1 MKNLKKYFKKFITLA
16 LSFIILTSFCACK
29 KEENNKSS
37 KKDYLAQIKENKKIT
52 LATSPD
58 YPPFEFLISENGKSK
73 IVGFDIELAKEIA
86 KKIGVELEIKQMDF
100 DALIPALKSGQVD
113 MVITGMSPNE
123 TRKKS
128 VDFSEIYFEGKNGIL
143 VKDSDIEKFK
153 EQKDLKNK
161 KIGVQK
167 GSTQETYVKDTLKLE
182 NYKALIS
189 IPDLVMDMKNNN
201 IDAIIL
207 NDKVAK
213 INEKKYDK
221 IKMISNIKLSNEEM
235 DEKMAVAIKKGN
247 NKEFLEKINE
257 VIKELNETK
266 KIDEMISNATELIS
280 KEKK

>member
-1 MKNLKKYFKKFITLA
+1 MKNLKKYFKNLITLSLILV
-16 LSFIILTSFCACK
+16 LSVSLCACGK
-29 KEENNKSS
+29 KNTSS
-37 KKDYLAQIKENKKIT
+37 NKKDVLTTIKENKKIT

-58 YPPFEFLISENGKSK
+58 YPPFEFLISENGQSK

-123 TRKKS
+123 ERKKS
-128 VDFSEIYFEGKNGIL
+128 VDFSDIYFEGKNAVL
-143 VKDSDIEKFK
+143 VEEKNAKNFTDEQSLKD
-153 EQKDLKNK
+153 K

-167 GSTQETYVKDTLKLE
+167 GSTQEVYVKDVLKKTD
-182 NYKALIS
+182 YKSLIS

-213 INEKKYDK
+213 LNEGKY
-221 IKMISNIKLSNEEM
+221 SNIKAVSLKLSNEGDE
-235 DEKMAVAIKKGN
+235 EKMAVAVKKSD
-247 NKEFLEKINE
+247 NKEFLEQINS
-257 VIKELNETK
+257 VIKELNENK
-266 KIDEMISNATELIS
+266 KFDKMIEKATEMIS
-280 KEKK
+280 KEVK

>member
-1 MKNLKKYFKKFITLA
+1 MKNLKKYFKNLITLSLILV
-16 LSFIILTSFCACK
+16 LSVSLCACGK
-29 KEENNKSS
+29 KNTSS
-37 KKDYLAQIKENKKIT
+37 NKKDVLTTIKENKKIT

-58 YPPFEFLISENGKSK
+58 YPPFEFLISENGQSK

-123 TRKKS
+123 ERKKS
-128 VDFSEIYFEGKNGIL
+128 VDFSDIYFEGKNAVL
-143 VKDSDIEKFK
+143 VEEKNAKNFTDEQSLKD
-153 EQKDLKNK
+153 K

-167 GSTQETYVKDTLKLE
+167 GSTQEVYVKDVLKKTD
-182 NYKALIS
+182 YKSLIS

-213 INEKKYDK
+213 LNEGKY
-221 IKMISNIKLSNEEM
+221 SNIKAVSLKLSNEGDE
-235 DEKMAVAIKKGN
+235 EKMAVAVKKGD
-247 NKEFLEKINE
+247 NKEFLEQINS
-257 VIKELNETK
+257 VIKELNENK
-266 KIDEMISNATELIS
+266 KFDKMIEKATEMIS
-280 KEKK
+280 KEVK

>member
-1 MKNLKKYFKKFITLA
+1 MKNLKKHFKNLITLSLILV
-16 LSFIILTSFCACK
+16 LSVGLCACGK
-29 KEENNKSS
+29 KNTSS
-37 KKDYLAQIKENKKIT
+37 NKKDVLTTIKENKKIT

-58 YPPFEFLISENGKSK
+58 YPPFEFLISENGQSK

-123 TRKKS
+123 ERKKS
-128 VDFSEIYFEGKNGIL
+128 VDFSDIYFEGKNAVL
-143 VKDSDIEKFK
+143 VEEKNAKNFTDEQSLKD
-153 EQKDLKNK
+153 K

-167 GSTQETYVKDTLKLE
+167 GSTQEVYVKDVLKKTD
-182 NYKALIS
+182 YKSLIS

-213 INEKKYDK
+213 LNEGKYPN
-221 IKMISNIKLSNEEM
+221 IKAVSLKLSNEGDE
-235 DEKMAVAIKKGN
+235 EKMAVAVKKGN
-247 NKEFLEKINE
+247 NKEFLEQINS
-257 VIKELNETK
+257 VIKELNENK
-266 KIDEMISNATELIS
+266 KIDKMIEKATEMIS
-280 KEKK
+280 KEVK

>member
-1 MKNLKKYFKKFITLA
+1 MKNLKKYFKNLITLSLILV
-16 LSFIILTSFCACK
+16 LSVSLCACGK
-29 KEENNKSS
+29 KNTSS
-37 KKDYLAQIKENKKIT
+37 NKKDVLTTIKENKKIT

-58 YPPFEFLISENGKSK
+58 YPPFEFLISENGQSK

-123 TRKKS
+123 ERKKS
-128 VDFSEIYFEGKNGIL
+128 VDFSDIYFEGKNAVL
-143 VKDSDIEKFK
+143 VEEKNAKNFTDEQSLKD
-153 EQKDLKNK
+153 K

-167 GSTQETYVKDTLKLE
+167 GSTQEVYVKDVLKKTD
-182 NYKALIS
+182 YKSLIS

-213 INEKKYDK
+213 LNEGKY
-221 IKMISNIKLSNEEM
+221 SNIKAVSLKLSNEGDE
-235 DEKMAVAIKKGN
+235 EKMAVAVKKGD
-247 NKEFLEKINE
+247 NKEFLEQINS
-257 VIKELNETK
+257 VIKELNENK
-266 KIDEMISNATELIS
+266 KFDKMIEKATEII
-280 KEKK
+280 

>member
-1 MKNLKKYFKKFITLA
+1 MKNLKKHFKNLITLSLILV
-16 LSFIILTSFCACK
+16 LSVSLCACGK
-29 KEENNKSS
+29 KNTSS
-37 KKDYLAQIKENKKIT
+37 NKKDVLTTIKENKKIT

-58 YPPFEFLISENGKSK
+58 YPPFEFLISENGQSK

-123 TRKKS
+123 ERKKS
-128 VDFSEIYFEGKNGIL
+128 VDFSDIYFEGKNAVL
-143 VKDSDIEKFK
+143 VEEKNAKNFTDEQSLKD
-153 EQKDLKNK
+153 K

-167 GSTQETYVKDTLKLE
+167 GSTQEVYVKDVLKKTD
-182 NYKALIS
+182 YKSLIS

-213 INEKKYDK
+213 LNEGKY
-221 IKMISNIKLSNEEM
+221 SNIKAVSLKLSNEGDE
-235 DEKMAVAIKKGN
+235 EKMAVAVKKGN
-247 NKEFLEKINE
+247 NKEFLEQINS
-257 VIKELNETK
+257 VIKELNENK
-266 KIDEMISNATELIS
+266 KFDKMIEKATEMIS
-280 KEKK
+280 KEVK

>member
-1 MKNLKKYFKKFITLA
+1 MKNLKKHFKNLITLSLILL
-16 LSFIILTSFCACK
+16 LSISLCACGK
-29 KEENNKSS
+29 KNTSS
-37 KKDYLAQIKENKKIT
+37 NKKDVLTTIKENKKIT

-58 YPPFEFLISENGKSK
+58 YPPFEFLISENGQSK

-123 TRKKS
+123 ERKKS
-128 VDFSEIYFEGKNGIL
+128 VDFSDIYFEGKNAVL
-143 VKDSDIEKFK
+143 VEEKNAKNFTDEQSLKD
-153 EQKDLKNK
+153 K

-167 GSTQETYVKDTLKLE
+167 GSTQEVYVKDVLKKTD
-182 NYKALIS
+182 YKSLIS

-213 INEKKYDK
+213 LNEGKYPN
-221 IKMISNIKLSNEEM
+221 IKAVSLKLSNKGDE
-235 DEKMAVAIKKGN
+235 EKMAVAVKKGD
-247 NKEFLEKINE
+247 NKEFLEQINS
-257 VIKELNETK
+257 VIKELNENK
-266 KIDEMISNATELIS
+266 KFDKMIEKATEMIS
-280 KEKK
+280 KEVK

>member
-1 MKNLKKYFKKFITLA
+1 MKNLKKYFKNLITLSLILV
-16 LSFIILTSFCACK
+16 LSVSLCACGK
-29 KEENNKSS
+29 KNTSS
-37 KKDYLAQIKENKKIT
+37 NKKDVLTTIKENKKIT

-58 YPPFEFLISENGKSK
+58 YPPFEFLISENGQSK

-123 TRKKS
+123 ERKKS
-128 VDFSEIYFEGKNGIL
+128 VDFSDIYFEGKNAVL
-143 VKDSDIEKFK
+143 VEEKNAKNFTDEQSLKD
-153 EQKDLKNK
+153 K

-167 GSTQETYVKDTLKLE
+167 GSTQEVYVKDVLKKTD
-182 NYKALIS
+182 YKSLIS

-213 INEKKYDK
+213 LNEGKY
-221 IKMISNIKLSNEEM
+221 SNIKAVSLKLSNEGDE
-235 DEKMAVAIKKGN
+235 EKMAVAVKKGN
-247 NKEFLEKINE
+247 NKEFLEQINS
-257 VIKELNETK
+257 VIKELNENK
-266 KIDEMISNATELIS
+266 KFDKMIEKATEMIS
-280 KEKK
+280 KEVK

>member
-1 MKNLKKYFKKFITLA
+1 MKNLKKHFKNLITLA
-16 LSFIILTSFCACK
+16 LILVLSVSLCACGK
-29 KEENNKSS
+29 KNTSS
-37 KKDYLAQIKENKKIT
+37 NKKDVLATIKENKKIT

-58 YPPFEFLISENGKSK
+58 YPPFEFLISENGQSK

-123 TRKKS
+123 ERKKS
-128 VDFSEIYFEGKNGIL
+128 VDFSDIYFEGKNAVL
-143 VKDSDIEKFK
+143 VEEKNAKNFTDEQSLKD
-153 EQKDLKNK
+153 K

-167 GSTQETYVKDTLKLE
+167 GSTQEVYVKDVLKKTD
-182 NYKALIS
+182 YKSLIS

-213 INEKKYDK
+213 LNEGKYP
-221 IKMISNIKLSNEEM
+221 NIKAVSLNLSNEGDE
-235 DEKMAVAIKKGN
+235 EKMAVAVKKGD
-247 NKEFLEKINE
+247 NKEFLEQINS
-257 VIKELNETK
+257 VIKELNENK
-266 KIDEMISNATELIS
+266 KFDKMIEKATEMIS
-280 KEKK
+280 KEVK

>member
-1 MKNLKKYFKKFITLA
+1 MKNLKKHFKNLITLSLILV
-16 LSFIILTSFCACK
+16 LSISICACGK
-29 KEENNKSS
+29 KNTSS
-37 KKDYLAQIKENKKIT
+37 NKKDVLATIKENKKIT

-58 YPPFEFLISENGKSK
+58 YPPFEFLISENGQSK

-123 TRKKS
+123 ERKKS
-128 VDFSEIYFEGKNGIL
+128 VDFSDIYFEGKNAVL
-143 VKDSDIEKFK
+143 VEEKNAKNFTDEESLKD
-153 EQKDLKNK
+153 K

-167 GSTQETYVKDTLKLE
+167 GSTQEVYVKDVLKKTD
-182 NYKALIS
+182 YKSLIS

-213 INEKKYDK
+213 LNEGKYPN
-221 IKMISNIKLSNEEM
+221 IKAVSLKLSNEGDE
-235 DEKMAVAIKKGN
+235 EKMAVAVKKGD
-247 NKEFLEKINE
+247 NKEFLEQINS
-257 VIKELNETK
+257 VIKELNENK
-266 KIDEMISNATELIS
+266 KFDKMIEKATEMIS
-280 KEKK
+280 KEVK

>member
-1 MKNLKKYFKKFITLA
+1 MKNLKKHFKNLITLSLILV
-16 LSFIILTSFCACK
+16 LSVSLCACGK
-29 KEENNKSS
+29 KNTSS
-37 KKDYLAQIKENKKIT
+37 NKKDVLTTIKENKKIT

-58 YPPFEFLISENGKSK
+58 YPPFEFLISENGQSK

-123 TRKKS
+123 ERKKS
-128 VDFSEIYFEGKNGIL
+128 VDFSDIYFEGKNAVL
-143 VKDSDIEKFK
+143 VEEKNAKNFTDEESLKD
-153 EQKDLKNK
+153 K

-167 GSTQETYVKDTLKLE
+167 GSTQEVYVKDVLKKTD
-182 NYKALIS
+182 YKSLIS

-213 INEKKYDK
+213 LNEGKYPN
-221 IKMISNIKLSNEEM
+221 IKAVSLKLSNEGDE
-235 DEKMAVAIKKGN
+235 EKMAVAVKKGD
-247 NKEFLEKINE
+247 NKEFLEQINS
-257 VIKELNETK
+257 VIKELNENK
-266 KIDEMISNATELIS
+266 KFDKMIEKATEMIS
-280 KEKK
+280 KEVK

>member
-1 MKNLKKYFKKFITLA
+1 MKNLKKHFKNLITLSLILV
-16 LSFIILTSFCACK
+16 LSVSLCACGK
-29 KEENNKSS
+29 KNTSS
-37 KKDYLAQIKENKKIT
+37 NKKDVLTTIKENKKIT

-58 YPPFEFLISENGKSK
+58 YPPFEFLISENGQSK

-123 TRKKS
+123 ERKKS
-128 VDFSEIYFEGKNGIL
+128 VDFSDIYFEGKNAVL
-143 VKDSDIEKFK
+143 VEEKNAQNFTDEQSLKD
-153 EQKDLKNK
+153 K

-167 GSTQETYVKDTLKLE
+167 GSTQEVYVKDVLKKTD
-182 NYKALIS
+182 YKSLIS

-213 INEKKYDK
+213 LNEGKYPN
-221 IKMISNIKLSNEEM
+221 IKAVSLKLSNEGDE
-235 DEKMAVAIKKGN
+235 EKMAVAVKKGD
-247 NKEFLEKINE
+247 NKEFLEQINS
-257 VIKELNETK
+257 VIKELNENK
-266 KIDEMISNATELIS
+266 KFDKMIEKATEMIS
-280 KEKK
+280 KEVK

>member
-1 MKNLKKYFKKFITLA
+1 MKNLKKYFKNLITLSLILV
-16 LSFIILTSFCACK
+16 LSVSLCACGK
-29 KEENNKSS
+29 KNTSS
-37 KKDYLAQIKENKKIT
+37 NKKDVLTTIKENKKIT

-58 YPPFEFLISENGKSK
+58 YPPFEFLISENGQSK

-123 TRKKS
+123 ERKKS
-128 VDFSEIYFEGKNGIL
+128 VDFSDIYFEGKNAVL
-143 VKDSDIEKFK
+143 VEEKNAKNFTDEQSLKD
-153 EQKDLKNK
+153 K

-167 GSTQETYVKDTLKLE
+167 GSTQEVYVKDVLKKTD
-182 NYKALIS
+182 YKSLIS

-213 INEKKYDK
+213 LNEGKYPN
-221 IKMISNIKLSNEEM
+221 IKAVSLKLSNEGDE
-235 DEKMAVAIKKGN
+235 EKMAVAVKKGN
-247 NKEFLEKINE
+247 NKEFLEQINS
-257 VIKELNETK
+257 VIKELNENK
-266 KIDEMISNATELIS
+266 KLDKMIEKATEMIS
-280 KEKK
+280 KEVK

>member
-1 MKNLKKYFKKFITLA
+1 MKNLKKYFKNLITLSLILV
-16 LSFIILTSFCACK
+16 LSVSLCACGK
-29 KEENNKSS
+29 KNTSS
-37 KKDYLAQIKENKKIT
+37 NKKDVLTTIKENKKIT

-58 YPPFEFLISENGKSK
+58 YPPFEFLISENGQSK

-123 TRKKS
+123 KRKKS
-128 VDFSEIYFEGKNGIL
+128 VDFSDIYFEGKNAVL
-143 VKDSDIEKFK
+143 VEEKNAKNFTDEQSLKD
-153 EQKDLKNK
+153 K

-167 GSTQETYVKDTLKLE
+167 GSTQEVYVKDVLKKTD
-182 NYKALIS
+182 YKSLIS

-213 INEKKYDK
+213 LNEGKYPN
-221 IKMISNIKLSNEEM
+221 IKAVSLKLSNEGDE
-235 DEKMAVAIKKGN
+235 EKMAVAVKKGD
-247 NKEFLEKINE
+247 NKEFLEQINS
-257 VIKELNETK
+257 VIKELNENK
-266 KIDEMISNATELIS
+266 KFDKMIEKATEMIS
-280 KEKK
+280 KEVK

>member
-1 MKNLKKYFKKFITLA
+1 MKNLKKYFKNLITLSLILV
-16 LSFIILTSFCACK
+16 LSVSLCACGK
-29 KEENNKSS
+29 KNTSS
-37 KKDYLAQIKENKKIT
+37 NKKDVLTNIKENKKIT

-58 YPPFEFLISENGKSK
+58 YPPFEFLISENGQSK

-123 TRKKS
+123 ERKKS
-128 VDFSEIYFEGKNGIL
+128 VDFSDIYFEGKNAVL
-143 VKDSDIEKFK
+143 VEEKNAKNFTDEQSLKD
-153 EQKDLKNK
+153 K

-167 GSTQETYVKDTLKLE
+167 GSTQEVYVKDVLKKTD
-182 NYKALIS
+182 YKSLIS

-213 INEKKYDK
+213 LNEGKYPN
-221 IKMISNIKLSNEEM
+221 IKAVSLKLSNEGDE
-235 DEKMAVAIKKGN
+235 EKMAVAVKKGD
-247 NKEFLEKINE
+247 NKEFLEQINS
-257 VIKELNETK
+257 VIKELNENK
-266 KIDEMISNATELIS
+266 KFDKMIEKATEMIS
-280 KEKK
+280 KEVK

>member
-1 MKNLKKYFKKFITLA
+1 MKNLKKHFKNLITLSLILV
-16 LSFIILTSFCACK
+16 LSVSLCACGK
-29 KEENNKSS
+29 KNTSS
-37 KKDYLAQIKENKKIT
+37 NKKDVLTTIKENKKIT

-58 YPPFEFLISENGKSK
+58 YPPFEFLISENGQSK

-123 TRKKS
+123 ERKKS
-128 VDFSEIYFEGKNGIL
+128 VDFSDIYFEGKNAVL
-143 VKDSDIEKFK
+143 VEEKNAKNFTDEQSLKD
-153 EQKDLKNK
+153 K

-167 GSTQETYVKDTLKLE
+167 GSTQEVYVKDVLKKTD
-182 NYKALIS
+182 YKSLIS

-213 INEKKYDK
+213 LNEGKY
-221 IKMISNIKLSNEEM
+221 SNIKAVSLKLSNEGDE
-235 DEKMAVAIKKGN
+235 EKMAVAVKKGD
-247 NKEFLEKINE
+247 NKEFLEQINS
-257 VIKELNETK
+257 VIKELNENK
-266 KIDEMISNATELIS
+266 KFDKMIEKATEMIS
-280 KEKK
+280 KEVK